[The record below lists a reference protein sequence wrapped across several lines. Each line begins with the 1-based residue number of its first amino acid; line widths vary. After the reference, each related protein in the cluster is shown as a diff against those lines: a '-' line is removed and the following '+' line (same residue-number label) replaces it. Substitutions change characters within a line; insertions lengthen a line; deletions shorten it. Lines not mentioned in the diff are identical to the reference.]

1 MHSVQ
6 TLKGQLTCDNL
17 KEDHAKAVDIANAE
31 ILDFRVQRPERL
43 GSNPLRLKDKLLA
56 QARVEKVTKTVIG
69 DLDSKIVRDLPKE
82 KKIMFNFTSS
92 QKTKTYED
100 IARSHIIVGHVLIVQ
115 VDQSTCD
122 FSSKF
127 DCYVCNIF
135 RPPHTKTK
143 KSFRFAQKQTL
154 PLIHVERGIVQKL
167 RK

>member
-1 MHSVQ
+1 MQ

-82 KKIMFNFTSS
+82 KKICLISLQAKK
-92 QKTKTYED
+92 QKRT
-100 IARSHIIVGHVLIVQ
+100 R
-115 VDQSTCD
+115 
-122 FSSKF
+122 
-127 DCYVCNIF
+127 
-135 RPPHTKTK
+135 
-143 KSFRFAQKQTL
+143 TL
-154 PLIHVERGIVQKL
+154 LDRTL
-167 RK
+167 